1 MVHGLLADGPHAVV
15 YKGAA
20 QENCQGKEPG
30 VILVVS
36 LEVIVEATR
45 RVTASTGF

>member
-1 MVHGLLADGPHAVV
+1 MVLGLLIDGSYAVV

-20 QENCQGKEPG
+20 QENRQGKDPG

-36 LEVIVEATR
+36 LEVIGEAT
-45 RVTASTGF
+45 SSN

>member
-1 MVHGLLADGPHAVV
+1 MVHGLLIDDSRAVV

-20 QENCQGKEPG
+20 QENRQGKDPG

-36 LEVIVEATR
+36 LEVIEEATP
-45 RVTASTGF
+45 SN

>member
-1 MVHGLLADGPHAVV
+1 MVLGLLIDGSYAVV

-20 QENCQGKEPG
+20 QENRQGKDPG

-36 LEVIVEATR
+36 LEVIGEATP
-45 RVTASTGF
+45 SN